1 MSKIAKALK
10 ALKLILS
17 KPALLNLVLDYE
29 ENYRKEVVSRYR
41 LPSGLKKIP
50 FDIFLNEV
58 NTIEP
63 FTFLEGGSLPTDYLL
78 LAALSKKLDE
88 PECFEIGTWRGES
101 ALNMARFAKKVNT
114 LNLSP
119 AELKQ
124 MGFDSPYADMQG
136 SLCKN
141 VANICQLWGNSF
153 SFDFSPYR
161 KNCDLVF
168 VDGDHHYNSV
178 VNDTKIAF
186 DLLRDEKSVI
196 VWHDYGN
203 GTETVRWEV
212 LLGILDG
219 TPEDKR
225 KHLYSVN
232 NTLCAVYYPYP
243 VESFNAV
250 YPQKPSNI
258 YSVSIQKR
266 SLLF

>member
-1 MSKIAKALK
+1 MSKIGKAFKALR
-10 ALKLILS
+10 LILS

-29 ENYRKEVVSRYR
+29 ENYRKEVIERYK
-41 LPSGLKKIP
+41 LPAGLKKIP
-50 FDIFLNEV
+50 FDIFLNDV

-78 LAALSKKLDE
+78 LAALSKRLNQ
-88 PECFEIGTWRGES
+88 PVCFEIGTWRGES
-101 ALNMARFAKKVNT
+101 ALNMARFAKQVRT

-119 AELKQ
+119 QELKR
-124 MGFDSPYADMQG
+124 MGFDAAYADMQG
-136 SLCKN
+136 SLCRDAGN
-141 VANICQLWGNSF
+141 VKQLWGNSF
-153 SFDFSPYR
+153 SFDFSNYNR
-161 KNCDLVF
+161 SNDLVF
-168 VDGDHHYNSV
+168 VDGDHHYKSV

-243 VESFNAV
+243 VESFTAV
-250 YPQKPSNI
+250 FPQKAENI
-258 YSVSIQKR
+258 FKVIIEKK
-266 SLLF
+266 